1 MSGDSATVGSLLH
14 LRNRLCTKIWCV
26 ARFKKYSINI
36 LNCLLLIWRCLLR
49 VLKRFLRLGT
59 INHLLCRWALRS
71 CQSTPDTIHSFIYDS
86 LLFLFCT
93 FVLHFPCHFF
103 KFIIL
108 YRKCSQPFI
117 TYILIMC
124 VVFRRGCCSTLYVS
138 KLVYMQTV
146 GEPKEVSRAVKI

>member
-1 MSGDSATVGSLLH
+1 MSGDSATVGSLMH

-49 VLKRFLRLGT
+49 ALKRFLRLGT
-59 INHLLCRWALRS
+59 INHLIRPWALRS

-93 FVLHFPCHFF
+93 FVLHFPCHFLSLSF
-103 KFIIL
+103 FTGNVHSHSLSTFWLCVLSSEEGAVQTCMSASSYTCRQKESQ
-108 YRKCSQPFI
+108 RKYLGP
-117 TYILIMC
+117 
-124 VVFRRGCCSTLYVS
+124 
-138 KLVYMQTV
+138 
-146 GEPKEVSRAVKI
+146 

>member
-59 INHLLCRWALRS
+59 INHLLCLWALLS
-71 CQSTPDTIHSFIYDS
+71 CQSTPDTIHSFIMIPFYFS
-86 LLFLFCT
+86 FVLLFCIFLFI
-93 FVLHFPCHFF
+93 F